1 VGARWVVIGGE
12 PEFFEVTKRLHN
24 HLHGFKGDGQSL
36 GPGEHAIYER
46 TLAAAAAELVPL
58 LRGRDIVILHDPQ
71 TAGLVD
77 AVRRAGAAVIWRC
90 HVGRDHGD
98 QYAREAWSFLR
109 GQVLEADAFV
119 FSRAAFAWE
128 GLPEE
133 RVSVIQPSID
143 AFLPKNA
150 RQTRKQSL
158 AILSRAGIVP
168 DHATQVTFT
177 RSDGTPGRVDR
188 RAAMIEERPL
198 CQEDLLVTQV
208 SRWDRLK
215 DPLGVLSAFAGTSA
229 APSKRTCCW
238 LAPLP
243 RP

>member
-1 VGARWVVIGGE
+1 M
-12 PEFFEVTKRLHN
+12 
-24 HLHGFKGDGQSL
+24 
-36 GPGEHAIYER
+36 
-46 TLAAAAAELVPL
+46 
-58 LRGRDIVILHDPQ
+58 
-71 TAGLVD
+71 D

-90 HVGRDHGD
+90 HVGRDHGN

-109 GQVLEADAFV
+109 GYVLEADAFV

-143 AFLPKNA
+143 AFSPKNA

-158 AILSRAGIVP
+158 AILSHAGIVP

-215 DPLGVLSAFAGTSA
+215 DPLGVLSAFAEHISGTVEAHLLLAGPA
-229 APSKRTCCW
+229 AEAVTDDPEGAAAFAGVQAAWRR
-238 LAPLP
+238 LATPIRGRSSMPCSGTLTWWCRRASP
-243 RP
+243 RGSG